1 MKIGIRLTLGFAV
14 IVVFL
19 ATIAVFS
26 GVVLSR
32 TAVDLS
38 TVVEEFLP
46 AMDFLEQADR
56 DYYQLIEAERTQ
68 LLLGIEGSKESRW
81 KNAWQENLD
90 QAISRMAGYAALA
103 STDMEH
109 RLYQEYLTKHTT
121 WLVLARRVMA
131 GATA

>member
-1 MKIGIRLTLGFAV
+1 MKIGMRLTLGFAV

-26 GVVLSR
+26 ELVLSR
-32 TAVDLS
+32 MAADLS

-68 LLLGIEGSKESRW
+68 LLLGTEGNAESRW
-81 KNAWQENLD
+81 KDAWQENPSCTV
-90 QAISRMAGYAALA
+90 QNISRTLIRQGKGKERSARKIFYALA
-103 STDMEH
+103 
-109 RLYQEYLTKHTT
+109 
-121 WLVLARRVMA
+121 
-131 GATA
+131 